1 MVARRYYILTGNAS
15 SNLARAFVHQ
25 DLKLVSIRCGVRAVK
40 EPDLKS
46 GGILPRVFESR
57 PQRVVLAERLRR
69 ETANFI
75 SIGSA
80 SSNLAHDG
88 QFGRAV

>member
-69 ETANFI
+69 ETANLMGFAR
-75 SIGSA
+75 A
-80 SSNLAHDG
+80 SSNLAYDDY
-88 QFGRAV
+88 F